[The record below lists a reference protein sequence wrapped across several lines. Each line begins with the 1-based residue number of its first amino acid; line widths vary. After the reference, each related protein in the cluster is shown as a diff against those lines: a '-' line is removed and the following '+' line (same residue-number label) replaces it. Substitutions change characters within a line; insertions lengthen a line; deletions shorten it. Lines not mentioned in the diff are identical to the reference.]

1 MARHGRMARVF
12 KDDQSFMSKELGYC
26 VLVIGDIYDNH
37 LIRFVGNLKE
47 ENKDAII
54 DVVATRNNQEL
65 SPRVKNAVRDIFYF
79 VDYTNGNKY
88 VREIKKIFGIRQTL
102 RKLGENHHYNIVNI
116 HFPQEEY
123 GFSADLF
130 KKLGDTILIT
140 PWGSD
145 IYRCGKRGRFLLR
158 PLFKKSDWV
167 CGTGNRFNKDVQ
179 KFFNLP
185 DAKFVNLDIG
195 SESIDYI
202 SEKQKEIDAV
212 EARAILGL
220 KGEYFITCGYNAHKE
235 QHHIEII
242 EAINSIKKELPSQS
256 TLIFPLTYPKDT
268 EYIDTIKKK
277 LNECSLHAIIFDQY
291 LKNEDL
297 FLMRQATDMFIHVQ
311 STDAN
316 AASVQEY
323 LLLGKNVVNGSW
335 LRYSELETCGIPYHL
350 VDSLEALSLAILNA
364 FRTGATEI
372 PEKTKGYIASYGWKP
387 WIKKWN
393 EFFISTL
400 K

>member
-1 MARHGRMARVF
+1 
-12 KDDQSFMSKELGYC
+12 MSKESGYS

-54 DVVATRNNQEL
+54 DVVATRNNQDL
-65 SPRVKNAVRDIFYF
+65 SPRVKKAVRDIYYF
-79 VDYTNGNKY
+79 EDFSAGVKY
-88 VREIKKIFGIRQTL
+88 LREIKKISGIRRTL
-102 RKLGENHHYNIVNI
+102 KLLSTKCHYNIVNI
-116 HFPQEEY
+116 HFPLEEY
-123 GFSADLF
+123 GFSVDIF
-130 KKLGDTILIT
+130 KKLGDTVLIT

-145 IYRCGKRGRFLLR
+145 IYRCGKRGRLLLN
-158 PLFKKSDWV
+158 PLFHKADRV

-179 KFFNLP
+179 KLFNLP

-202 SEKQKEIDAV
+202 SEKLKEIDAV
-212 EARAILGL
+212 EARASLGL
-220 KGEYFITCGYNAHKE
+220 KGDYYITCGYNAHEE

-242 EAINSIKKELPSQS
+242 EAINSIKNELPSQL

-268 EYIDTIKKK
+268 EYISTIKKR
-277 LNECSLHAIIFDQY
+277 LNEYSLHAIIFDQY

-297 FLMRQATDMFIHVQ
+297 FLIRQATDMFIHVQ
-311 STDAN
+311 KTDAN

-335 LRYSELETCGIPYHL
+335 LRYSELETYGIPYHL
-350 VDSLEALSLAILNA
+350 VDSLDSLPKAILDSYRN
-364 FRTGATEI
+364 GATEV
-372 PEKTKGYIASYGWKP
+372 PEKTKEYIASYGWKP

-393 EFFISTL
+393 EYFISTL